1 MITQGWTRERLEA
14 LFVRCQDVKT
24 HGLPGEEG
32 VLLYCEGLAG
42 TERLVE
48 NLSAGLEERIK
59 EARIWLPLPVERLSP
74 GITGEALADQL
85 FSGNALLYFDDSGVL
100 YSVDCAARPERTP
113 QESTTEPT
121 NYGPKDGFI
130 EQLTV
135 NVALIRKRLKT
146 EKLACEQMVIGTRS
160 RTRVAL
166 LYMEDLLEESTLLQ
180 VRERLHAIE
189 TGALMTNEQ
198 LKVMLQRPGLGFL
211 PMMYNTTRPD
221 MAVESLMN
229 GRFVL
234 LMDGIP
240 NALIAPV
247 NLSYLLTGA
256 EDAHMPLAFNYVSML
271 MRRFGF
277 VVTLLLP
284 GFWTA
289 LTTYHQD
296 QIPFPLLA
304 TISVQNMGTP
314 IEGPLELLLMMFMF
328 QLFLEAGIRLPS
340 TLGPSIS
347 VVGGLI
353 IGDAIINAGL
363 SSPASLVVAAVT
375 SISQFVLSGGLFG
388 VGVGLIR
395 MYVFLLSAVFGL
407 FGFFTGAFSVLVYM
421 ANLRSFGVPFLSPFS
436 PPVWKDLRFV
446 FSRMPRGEERR
457 RPAALK
463 LHLPSKRD
471 GVGEGEE

>member
-1 MITQGWTRERLEA
+1 MITEPWNKERLEA
-14 LFVRCQDVKT
+14 LFGRCQDVQS
-24 HGLPGEEG
+24 HRLPGEEG

-42 TERLVE
+42 FERIAE
-48 NLSAGLEERIK
+48 NLSAGLEERIR
-59 EARIWLPLPVERLSP
+59 EDRRGLPLPVERLSP
-74 GITGEALADQL
+74 GITGDALADRI
-85 FSGNALLYFDDSGVL
+85 FSGKALLYFDASGAL
-100 YSVDCAARPERTP
+100 YSVDCADRPERTP

-146 EKLACEQMVIGTRS
+146 EKLACEQLTIGTRS
-160 RTRVAL
+160 KNRVAL

-180 VRERLHAIE
+180 VRERLHSIDTE
-189 TGALMTNEQ
+189 ALMTNEE
-198 LKVMLQRPGLGFL
+198 LKALLQRPGFSFL
-211 PMMYNTTRPD
+211 PMMYITTRPD

-240 NALIAPV
+240 NVLIAPV
-247 NLSYLLTGA
+247 NLSFLMTGA
-256 EDAHMPLAFNYVSML
+256 EDAHMPPAFNYVSIL

-296 QIPFPLLA
+296 QIPFSLLA

-314 IEGPLELLLMMFMF
+314 ISGPLELMLMMFMF
-328 QLFLEAGIRLPS
+328 HLFFEAGIRLPS

-353 IGDAIINAGL
+353 IGDAIIDAGL

-388 VGVGLIR
+388 VGMGLIR
-395 MYVFLLSAVFGL
+395 IYIFLLSAVFGL
-407 FGFFTGAFSVLVYM
+407 FGFFTGAFSVLVYL
-421 ANLRSFGVPFLSPFS
+421 ANLRSFGVPFLTPFS

-446 FSRMPRGEERR
+446 FTRMPRGEERR
-457 RPAALK
+457 RPEALK
-463 LHLPSKRD
+463 YKVPSKRD
-471 GVGEGEE
+471 GVGEGQG